1 MVMNKPSNKEVIQ
14 RRIAKLR
21 MAGQTVMEANSLG
34 VMVKATQIDQDIY
47 RIYKYNP
54 YEYYANLQRE
64 VLAISN
70 DEFSFVKVLP
80 KPEQINLSK
89 LSDSN
94 IVVL

>member
-1 MVMNKPSNKEVIQ
+1 MTKHSNNDVLQ
-14 RRIAKLR
+14 RGIAKLR

-47 RIYKYNP
+47 KYNP
-54 YEYYANLQRE
+54 YEHYANLQRE
-64 VLAISN
+64 VLATSN

-89 LSDSN
+89 LSHSN

>member
-1 MVMNKPSNKEVIQ
+1 MTKHSNNDVLQ
-14 RRIAKLR
+14 RGIAKLR

-47 RIYKYNP
+47 KYNP

-64 VLAISN
+64 VLATSN

>member
-1 MVMNKPSNKEVIQ
+1 MTKHSNNDVLQ
-14 RRIAKLR
+14 RGIAKLR

-34 VMVKATQIDQDIY
+34 VRVKATQIDQD
-47 RIYKYNP
+47 IYKYNP

-64 VLAISN
+64 VLATSN

-89 LSDSN
+89 LSHSN

>member
-1 MVMNKPSNKEVIQ
+1 MTKHSNNDVLQ
-14 RRIAKLR
+14 RGIAKLR

-47 RIYKYNP
+47 KYNP

-64 VLAISN
+64 VLATSN

-80 KPEQINLSK
+80 KPEQIKDRKSTRLNS
-89 LSDSN
+89 SH
-94 IVVL
+94 

>member
-1 MVMNKPSNKEVIQ
+1 MTKHSNNGVLQ
-14 RRIAKLR
+14 RGIAKLR
-21 MAGQTVMEANSLG
+21 MADQTVMEANSLG

>member
-1 MVMNKPSNKEVIQ
+1 MTKHSNNDVLQ
-14 RRIAKLR
+14 RGIAKLR

-34 VMVKATQIDQDIY
+34 VMVKATQIAQD
-47 RIYKYNP
+47 IYKYNP
-54 YEYYANLQRE
+54 SEYYANLQRE
-64 VLAISN
+64 VLATSN

-89 LSDSN
+89 LSHSN